1 MSVSFLVSSLSM
13 HDTHHHHHHPT
24 EFRSASTTT
33 TSQDEEFNDSSL
45 NQNNKN
51 DLFNRKISST
61 TTTTTTTSLH
71 HRQHY
76 ICPKCEIQIDKNQVT
91 FEKFEQHIIKCDSS
105 KLVCIFCLEVF
116 DLKQEVDFNNHI
128 QRHLKYVD
136 IRHNISDDYTNDI
149 TPTTTTTTSNNMN
162 ISRRDSNNS
171 GGGSCSTSSSS
182 NLVSSS
188 SLSSRSNSNNEI
200 SNTAEPSNITH
211 QQHRQN
217 SKTCLIIH
225 NFEPKIR
232 KRL

>member
-13 HDTHHHHHHPT
+13 HDSHHHHHQNT
-24 EFRSASTTT
+24 AEFTSASTTT

-51 DLFNRKISST
+51 DSFNRKISST
-61 TTTTTTTSLH
+61 ITTTTKTLN

-76 ICPKCEIQIDKNQVT
+76 ICPKCEIQIDKKQVT
-91 FEKFEQHIIKCDSS
+91 FEKFEQHVIKCDSS

-116 DLKQEVDFNNHI
+116 DLKQEADFNNHI
-128 QRHLKYVD
+128 QRHLNYVD
-136 IRHNISDDYTNDI
+136 IRHNISNDYTND
-149 TPTTTTTTSNNMN
+149 TPSNNMN

-171 GGGSCSTSSSS
+171 GGVGGGGGSCSTSSSS
-182 NLVSSS
+182 NLASSS

-200 SNTAEPSNITH
+200 SNSAEPSNITH

-217 SKTCLIIH
+217 SKTCLIIQ

>member
-13 HDTHHHHHHPT
+13 HDTHHHHHPT

-51 DLFNRKISST
+51 DLFNRKISS
-61 TTTTTTTSLH
+61 TTTTSLH

-149 TPTTTTTTSNNMN
+149 TPTTTSNNMN

>member
-1 MSVSFLVSSLSM
+1 M
-13 HDTHHHHHHPT
+13 HDNHHHHHQNT
-24 EFRSASTTT
+24 AEFTSASTTT

-51 DLFNRKISST
+51 DSFNRKISSST
-61 TTTTTTTSLH
+61 TTLN

-91 FEKFEQHIIKCDSS
+91 FEKFEQHVIKCDSS

-149 TPTTTTTTSNNMN
+149 THTTTTTTTSNNIN

-182 NLVSSS
+182 NLASS

-200 SNTAEPSNITH
+200 SNSAEPSNITH

-217 SKTCLIIH
+217 SKTCLIIQ

>member
-13 HDTHHHHHHPT
+13 HDSHHHHHHHQNT
-24 EFRSASTTT
+24 AEFTSASTTT

-51 DLFNRKISST
+51 DSFNRKISSIT
-61 TTTTTTTSLH
+61 TKTTLN

-76 ICPKCEIQIDKNQVT
+76 ICPKCEIQIDKKQVT
-91 FEKFEQHIIKCDSS
+91 FEKFEQHVIKCDSS

-116 DLKQEVDFNNHI
+116 DLKQEADFNNHI
-128 QRHLKYVD
+128 QRHLNYVD
-136 IRHNISDDYTNDI
+136 IRHNISNDYTND
-149 TPTTTTTTSNNMN
+149 TPSNNMN

-171 GGGSCSTSSSS
+171 GGVGGGGSCSTSSSS
-182 NLVSSS
+182 NLASSS

-200 SNTAEPSNITH
+200 SNSAEPSNITH

-217 SKTCLIIH
+217 SKTCLIIQ